1 MTVAHATLCGLC
13 LVSTASAF
21 SPAAVSPNLRLRT
34 GTHAAG
40 VSSLRAAAD
49 DVSRRSALTTGI
61 AAAAVTLAAPREAFA
76 QRTLTKAL
84 PDKLPKPAPVEDE
97 DDDDAAKP
105 KQKGKTFATGRK
117 TDANA
122 GQTIGAVLVGSVA
135 LSLPFYWANVKRFF
149 GKYTDI
155 AKATAGLTD
164 GDESRAGK
172 QQEDM

>member
-1 MTVAHATLCGLC
+1 MC
-13 LVSTASAF
+13 
-21 SPAAVSPNLRLRT
+21 LRL
-34 GTHAAG
+34 
-40 VSSLRAAAD
+40 
-49 DVSRRSALTTGI
+49 SAHKLSHVFF
-61 AAAAVTLAAPREAFA
+61 AVQRREASA

-84 PDKLPKPAPVEDE
+84 PDKLPKPAPVEDADEE
-97 DDDDAAKP
+97 DDTAKP
-105 KQKGKTFATGRK
+105 KQRGKTFATGRK

-122 GQTIGAVLVGSVA
+122 GQTIGSVLVGSVV

>member
-1 MTVAHATLCGLC
+1 ML
-13 LVSTASAF
+13 S
-21 SPAAVSPNLRLRT
+21 
-34 GTHAAG
+34 
-40 VSSLRAAAD
+40 
-49 DVSRRSALTTGI
+49 TGI
-61 AAAAVTLAAPREAFA
+61 AAALTIAAPQGASA

-84 PDKLPKPAPVEDE
+84 PDKLPKPAPVQEDDDE
-97 DDDDAAKP
+97 DDTTAPARK
-105 KQKGKTFATGRK
+105 KGKTFATGRK
-117 TDANA
+117 TDENA

-155 AKATAGLTD
+155 AKASVGLTD